1 MTRNRHIQLLT
12 IEYAANARGVGKTH
26 SYEQARGLLLGTTYS
41 DGTTAR
47 AYTYNHLGQLTQV
60 TDDAGVRTIGY
71 NAYGEQETDSLL
83 AGDVTHLISESRD
96 AVGRSTGFTYAKNGT
111 VQHTVTTGYGADG
124 RITTAGFLHGG
135 AEKQFGY
142 GYLSGSNL
150 LQTLTMPCNMTLT
163 QSYETQ
169 RNLLTG
175 MDYRRGTTL
184 VTQRTFSYDTLGRPL
199 TRSTARNGQTV
210 NDSFVHNSRSELVS
224 ATVNGFTYGYDYD
237 NIGNRRMATEA
248 SDYTLY
254 EANNL
259 NQYTSIQENED
270 SAFVPI
276 FDADGNQ
283 TLVKTAT
290 GIWSVVYNAENRPIR
305 FTSEDETIVIECAY
319 DFMGRRVTKKVII
332 NGSITLHQR
341 YIYRGYL
348 QIACCDLTRSG
359 HPCLWLLT
367 WDPSQPVATR
377 PLAIRKDGTWY
388 AYGWDPMTNVC
399 EVFGPAG
406 YIRTM
411 YTYTPYGNV
420 TEHGDVKQP
429 LQWSSEFY
437 ESELSRAY
445 YNYRHYSSQDGRW
458 ISRDDIGEKREKN
471 LYNYVKGQ
479 VLKLNDHIGRSAL
492 VVTAPAAIGAAAA
505 DGPLPIGDIIGA
517 GLIIGALII
526 DLVSPS
532 DDDISIIPEEYVP
545 VEEVEEVV
553 DVTKEKIDA
562 TTCRNRV
569 TFLYNE
575 CIEETTDPITHD
587 VTEWGLEC
595 CKKRKKLYE
604 AMCEKGDYPLRGE
617 LPYDP
622 CEDANPCPWL

>member
-1 MTRNRHIQLLT
+1 M
-12 IEYAANARGVGKTH
+12 
-26 SYEQARGLLLGTTYS
+26 
-41 DGTTAR
+41 
-47 AYTYNHLGQLTQV
+47 
-60 TDDAGVRTIGY
+60 
-71 NAYGEQETDSLL
+71 
-83 AGDVTHLISESRD
+83 
-96 AVGRSTGFTYAKNGT
+96 
-111 VQHTVTTGYGADG
+111 
-124 RITTAGFLHGG
+124 
-135 AEKQFGY
+135 
-142 GYLSGSNL
+142 
-150 LQTLTMPCNMTLT
+150 
-163 QSYETQ
+163 
-169 RNLLTG
+169 
-175 MDYRRGTTL
+175 
-184 VTQRTFSYDTLGRPL
+184 
-199 TRSTARNGQTV
+199 
-210 NDSFVHNSRSELVS
+210 
-224 ATVNGFTYGYDYD
+224 
-237 NIGNRRMATEA
+237 
-248 SDYTLY
+248 
-254 EANNL
+254 
-259 NQYTSIQENED
+259 
-270 SAFVPI
+270 
-276 FDADGNQ
+276 
-283 TLVKTAT
+283 
-290 GIWSVVYNAENRPIR
+290 
-305 FTSEDETIVIECAY
+305 
-319 DFMGRRVTKKVII
+319 
-332 NGSITLHQR
+332 SITLHQR

-348 QIACCDLTRSG
+348 QIACVDLTRSN
-359 HPCLWLLT
+359 HPALWFIT
-367 WDPSQPVATR
+367 WDPSQPIATR

-437 ESELSRAY
+437 DSELSMAY

-492 VVTAPAAIGAAAA
+492 VVTAPVAIGAAAA